1 MKIKASNFHTLC
13 ERSSFLSTKTMKDL
27 NETNSHPSV
36 NRDPVHERAHCQASP
51 GQVNPD
57 PTRGHVRGTF
67 HYASPDPPPTTL
79 FRALRFRFRLVPHF
93 PFPFPSRPDREALQ
107 IEAGEAA
114 LARIPPSR
122 GHGRGRG
129 RVPSSPHRRRP
140 QAPPRLARAPAAAP
154 RAAAAGAAQEASE
167 GGGRWRRVRPA
178 PARASR
184 RRRARAGR
192 QEVSGRIREF

>member
-57 PTRGHVRGTF
+57 PTRGHVRGHFTTRPRIP
-67 HYASPDPPPTTL
+67 HPPPSSGL
-79 FRALRFRFRLVPHF
+79 FVSASGWF
-93 PFPFPSRPDREALQ
+93 PPSPSPSRADPTREALQ

-167 GGGRWRRVRPA
+167 GGWRWRRVRPA

>member
-57 PTRGHVRGTF
+57 PTRGHVRGHFTTRPRIP
-67 HYASPDPPPTTL
+67 HPPPSSGL
-79 FRALRFRFRLVPHF
+79 FVSASGWVP
-93 PFPFPSRPDREALQ
+93 PFPFPSRPDPTREALQ

-114 LARIPPSR
+114 LARIPPR
-122 GHGRGRG
+122 AAMAEDADA
-129 RVPSSPHRRRP
+129 SPPPTGGDRKRRHASPVLPPPPPGPPPPGPHKRHRR
-140 QAPPRLARAPAAAP
+140 
-154 RAAAAGAAQEASE
+154 EE
-167 GGGRWRRVRPA
+167 GGGGGFD
-178 PARASR
+178 R
-184 RRRARAGR
+184 RRLGPVGVGGHEQDDRR
-192 QEVSGRIREF
+192 